1 MKSNSLQQKNFKNS
15 PKTSL
20 KSATFMSGL
29 IHEVSNGGSLLDY
42 ATRNNISYSEC
53 IEYIYGSPERKEV
66 YEGVLKSRGEWFVQR
81 VTQELKAI
89 GLLDII
95 DIFNNDGT
103 VKEIE
108 DIPENVRR
116 VIASIEVQ
124 EIFEDTPQGKKWIGY
139 TKKIKLNDKLKAIE
153 LLMRHLKM
161 FVGELKV
168 SGTIEVRPSVEP
180 FDLEEQIAMI
190 KSRRPIEVNPVE
202 EAEIKD
208 V

>member
-1 MKSNSLQQKNFKNS
+1 
-15 PKTSL
+15 
-20 KSATFMSGL
+20 MSGL